1 MVKMTSIDL
10 TIDFKTFVEALRLV
24 IEDSSDIVFCK
35 VVSLKLVSSFM
46 GIQVSLSNLEL
57 LVFKTN
63 LLLVY
68 KWLNEPLL
76 EHQFPLL
83 NY

>member
-1 MVKMTSIDL
+1 MTSIDL

-57 LVFKTN
+57 LVFKTK
-63 LLLVY
+63 LMLVY
-68 KWLNEPLL
+68 E
-76 EHQFPLL
+76 
-83 NY
+83 

>member
-1 MVKMTSIDL
+1 MTSIDL

-57 LVFKTN
+57 LVFKTK
-63 LLLVY
+63 LMLVY
-68 KWLNEPLL
+68 EWLNEPLL